1 MPRRASIASP
11 GDKPMTDEQKEL
23 EELRKL
29 KAQLEK
35 AEKEKAEKAEKRKK
49 SAEKRRRRSS
59 LEPVPE
65 QSISMADALDKS
77 FDLEDTGATKKAM
90 ETGGASDSEDDDI
103 SEEEAMPPLKEHKG
117 KVLVSP
123 FVKVKKRARK
133 GDDVDDDQPEAKT
146 PKSEEKK
153 AQLNK
158 EILSKRAKLTSL
170 VGKYKDAR
178 ESEVERNT
186 NYKTSQQEYFSC
198 ARMKKSKL
206 MENMLSDILD
216 SIIEHKDELATI
228 KWIEKNKKPRFKN
241 YKKDDNGKKI
251 KDEKGQSVWEESD
264 GYLDA
269 RIEVDALHKFA
280 EILRITADF
289 VDTKNVKAEAIKDE
303 AAKLQHEINDLEVE
317 KMNLFNS
324 DLSKFFDFE
333 ADGLLTKQ

>member
-1 MPRRASIASP
+1 
-11 GDKPMTDEQKEL
+11 MTDEQKEL
-23 EELRKL
+23 EEFRKF
-29 KAQLEK
+29 KADKEK
-35 AEKEKAEKAEKRKK
+35 AEKEAEKAEKKK
-49 SAEKRRRRSS
+49 QSAEKRRRRSS

-77 FDLEDTGATKKAM
+77 FDLEDTGATLKKAM
-90 ETGGASDSEDDDI
+90 ETGGASDSEDDNI
-103 SEEEAMPPLKEHKG
+103 SEEEAMPPLKAHKD

-133 GDDVDDDQPEAKT
+133 GDGEET

-178 ESEVERNT
+178 ESEETRNKD
-186 NYKTSQQEYFSC
+186 YKIAQKEFF
-198 ARMKKSKL
+198 ANAKKMKSAL
-206 MENMLSDILD
+206 MDNMLSDILD
-216 SIIEHKDELATI
+216 SILKYKDELAAI
-228 KWIEKNKKPRFKN
+228 KWVEDNKKPRFKA

-251 KDEKGQSVWEESD
+251 KDENGQSVWEESD

-280 EILRITADF
+280 EILRAMR
-289 VDTKNVKAEAIKDE
+289 
-303 AAKLQHEINDLEVE
+303 L
-317 KMNLFNS
+317 M
-324 DLSKFFDFE
+324 LSWAF
-333 ADGLLTKQ
+333 